1 MPLRKVRTED
11 AERSGGRLVSEAVQ
25 RRPIESGPGK
35 VVRFPASQCLLAAEN
50 EPVQEDP
57 RSAKLASED
66 YSGPSGRSV
75 AGESSSMGI
84 GISSPR
90 NLRQNCDVF
99 PVCRPRES
107 ELRSVV
113 LGALQDQI
121 RTGGDGTGF
130 VPVV

>member
-66 YSGPSGRSV
+66 YSGPLRALGGRGKLVDGHRHFV
-75 AGESSSMGI
+75 A
-84 GISSPR
+84 
-90 NLRQNCDVF
+90 
-99 PVCRPRES
+99 S
-107 ELRSVV
+107 ELEAELRRFSR
-113 LGALQDQI
+113 L
-121 RTGGDGTGF
+121 
-130 VPVV
+130 